1 MKHVRNYL
9 LLACVAL
16 MAVFLPSCLDDDDD
30 SYSLDDMWVA
40 VATVVPQGADSY
52 YLRLDNGETMWP
64 AASNYPN
71 YQPKADQRAYV
82 NFTILG
88 DSTQSNLGGFTY
100 YIKVNA
106 IHDIL
111 TKPIAKNEG
120 AANDSIYG
128 VDPVSIPNESS
139 IWVGDGYL
147 NVYFVTNWGGQK
159 AHFIN
164 LLQTDA
170 EQDPYALEFRH
181 NAFDDP
187 AYNAGSGRV
196 AFNLSSLPDTKGETV
211 ELKVKVKT
219 YEGDR
224 TFTVKYN
231 SDGKVAETTSKA
243 VSKENELSSITDLH

>member
-1 MKHVRNYL
+1 MKNVKQFL
-9 LLACVAL
+9 MFACLAC
-16 MAVFLPSCLDDDDD
+16 MAVLLPACLDDDDN

-40 VATVVPQGADSY
+40 VATVVPQDGHTY

-64 AASNYPN
+64 AATNYPN
-71 YQPKADQRAYV
+71 YEPKADQRAYV

-88 DSTQSNLGGFTY
+88 DSTQSNLGGFAY

-128 VDPVSIPNESS
+128 TSPVSIPNESS

-147 NVYFVTNWGGQK
+147 NVYFITNWGGQK

-170 EQDPYALEFRH
+170 ENDPYALEFRH
-181 NAFDDP
+181 NAYDDP
-187 AYNAGSGRV
+187 SYTSGAGRV

-211 ELKVKVKT
+211 DLKVKVKT
-219 YEGDR
+219 YEGDQA
-224 TFTVKYN
+224 FTLKYN
-231 SDGKVAETTSKA
+231 SDKKA
-243 VSKENELSSITDLH
+243 LTAPSSYKEDSSVSNITDLH